1 MLIQRTHIRTHKC
14 FSVSLQSLWQTHT
27 SVCWC
32 AAEFKPTRTHTSPE
46 IFWSNRVAINALTW
60 QLCAACKKWKRDS
73 FHAWPHGIGLSG
85 WYSASCF
92 CWENTRGIFG
102 CLLISSESR
111 AGRQGNT
118 HFHAFVKWFPYTNT
132 HAHTHT
138 VHTHMLSSLHS
149 PALISSWLSAS
160 CYSAGDD
167 THTRTPTHT
176 NAHTY
181 VPLRSLKSH
190 SCFLPNHCSHKILT
204 HIEWKLNK
212 PRYLKAVGLFFRRNQ
227 RHYYLFSTLNTIVGH
242 RRSVCGH
249 SVLFFYGHITEIRCY
264 NIRLKR
270 FKKFYTKL
278 VWGVAQWQNS

>member
-1 MLIQRTHIRTHKC
+1 MLIQPQIRTHKC

-111 AGRQGNT
+111 AGRRGT
-118 HFHAFVKWFPYTNT
+118 HTSMPLWSDFPTRTHMHTHTHSTHTHAKLPPFTRAYLFLVVCILLLSWRWHTYA
-132 HAHTHT
+132 HAHTHKCAHVCAPT
-138 VHTHMLSSLHS
+138 LTQESFMLPS
-149 PALISSWLSAS
+149 
-160 CYSAGDD
+160 
-167 THTRTPTHT
+167 
-176 NAHTY
+176 
-181 VPLRSLKSH
+181 KS
-190 SCFLPNHCSHKILT
+190 
-204 HIEWKLNK
+204 
-212 PRYLKAVGLFFRRNQ
+212 
-227 RHYYLFSTLNTIVGH
+227 LFS
-242 RRSVCGH
+242 
-249 SVLFFYGHITEIRCY
+249 
-264 NIRLKR
+264 
-270 FKKFYTKL
+270 
-278 VWGVAQWQNS
+278 

>member
-1 MLIQRTHIRTHKC
+1 MR
-14 FSVSLQSLWQTHT
+14 
-27 SVCWC
+27 
-32 AAEFKPTRTHTSPE
+32 
-46 IFWSNRVAINALTW
+46 
-60 QLCAACKKWKRDS
+60 
-73 FHAWPHGIGLSG
+73 
-85 WYSASCF
+85 
-92 CWENTRGIFG
+92 
-102 CLLISSESR
+102 
-111 AGRQGNT
+111 
-118 HFHAFVKWFPYTNT
+118 
-132 HAHTHT
+132 THT

-212 PRYLKAVGLFFRRNQ
+212 PRYLKAVGRFFRRNP
-227 RHYYLFSTLNTIVGH
+227 RHNYLFSTLNTIVGH

-249 SVLFFYGHITEIRCY
+249 NVLFFMDTHHWDQVLQHIF
-264 NIRLKR
+264 LK
-270 FKKFYTKL
+270 
-278 VWGVAQWQNS
+278 QNLLEGWHSGKIVKNCCLTARKS